1 MCLKYQELN
10 QFISRVRSLILGTT
24 DPCIVTLSFFSK
36 VLERLIFNQLD
47 LFLEK
52 NDNIYK
58 HQFGFKKGY
67 STEQAILE
75 ITDNLNSAIY
85 NKQITCG
92 LFLYF

>member
-1 MCLKYQELN
+1 MFK
-10 QFISRVRSLILGTT
+10 ISRVKPIYKSGEVT
-24 DPCIVTLSFFSK
+24 DTGNYRPSIATLSFFSK

-75 ITDNLNSAIY
+75 ITDNLNSAID